1 MHQFN
6 QSMPIVAF
14 PPVGY
19 GPCPYLQEGRTELRK
34 GEDESKQSE
43 PSAPLHDD
51 EGPRAPRYVALARR
65 RSPCLALV
73 QPCLFGVAEK

>member
-51 EGPRAPRYVALARR
+51 EGPRAPPLRR
-65 RSPCLALV
+65 PRAPAIA
-73 QPCLFGVAEK
+73 LFGFGSVMPLRRG